1 MTTPPEPEH
10 LTLELSTAT
19 LHALAGGSG
28 TPLLLLHHDVGPFGW
43 TPFHAELARHFRVV
57 APDFPGFGGS
67 PRADWMRHPRDL
79 AATML
84 AAARK
89 LGFDRYVLAGLGY
102 GGWVAAEMAS
112 FAPGPISAMIL
123 AAPAGIRPDES
134 FILDQ
139 VMMDYRDYV
148 RAGFSSD
155 AAYEKYVPNPPS
167 KEQRESWDASREVI
181 ARICWKPYMYSYEL
195 PVTLGDVHVPST
207 IVWGR
212 DDRVIPP
219 ECARLYADALPH
231 ASVQL
236 ISGGHFLD
244 LEQPDA
250 LAEIIVTAAG
260 RG

>member
-1 MTTPPEPEH
+1 
-10 LTLELSTAT
+10 
-19 LHALAGGSG
+19 
-28 TPLLLLHHDVGPFGW
+28 
-43 TPFHAELARHFRVV
+43 
-57 APDFPGFGGS
+57 
-67 PRADWMRHPRDL
+67 
-79 AATML
+79 
-84 AAARK
+84 
-89 LGFDRYVLAGLGY
+89 
-102 GGWVAAEMAS
+102 
-112 FAPGPISAMIL
+112 
-123 AAPAGIRPDES
+123 
-134 FILDQ
+134 
-139 VMMDYRDYV
+139 
-148 RAGFSSD
+148 
-155 AAYEKYVPNPPS
+155 
-167 KEQRESWDASREVI
+167 
-181 ARICWKPYMYSYEL
+181 MYSYEL